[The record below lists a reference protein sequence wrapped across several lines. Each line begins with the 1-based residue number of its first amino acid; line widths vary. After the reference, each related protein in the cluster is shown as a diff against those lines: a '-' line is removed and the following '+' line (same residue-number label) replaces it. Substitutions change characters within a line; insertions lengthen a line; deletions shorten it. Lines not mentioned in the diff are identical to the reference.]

1 MRGTSHKELLGKPKL
16 KKEKPIFEGRKV
28 NKDLCSQ
35 FKVKQDVSSEY
46 YVINFYASSRTLIN
60 FKNHRK
66 ELLEKRVSD
75 LERVYGIIFQ
85 IKGPKFICDASR
97 LELII
102 QIETPGCSNLD
113 TRDMDMD
120 ENQCFNKNKLMLTI
134 KNKAKLDNSLTLE

>member
-1 MRGTSHKELLGKPKL
+1 MRGASHKELFGKPKL
-16 KKEKPIFEGRKV
+16 KKGKPIFEERKV
-28 NKDLCSQ
+28 NKTLCSK
-35 FKVKQDVSSEY
+35 FRVKQDVSSEY

-66 ELLEKRVSD
+66 ELLEKRVPD
-75 LERVYGIIFQ
+75 LQRVYGIIFQ

-113 TRDMDMD
+113 TRNMNM
-120 ENQCFNKNKLMLTI
+120 N
-134 KNKAKLDNSLTLE
+134 